1 MESSENRQRSDPY
14 SKEKDVEETEK
25 QDSLIYFVQ
34 SK

>member
-1 MESSENRQRSDPY
+1 MENSENRQRSDLY
-14 SKEKDVEETEK
+14 SKERDIEEIEK